1 MKKMIL
7 TSLLAFL
14 IVATPC
20 KAVEQHAHVHGEG
33 KGHIMI
39 HENTISVEVIIPAE
53 TIVGFEH
60 QPSTKEELD
69 LINKTKEKLEKT
81 SLFNFFEVA
90 GFFNKTTS
98 IPASLESSQIELTSK
113 NSQKKIKPKMNH
125 SQNTCHHNIDHHNDD
140 HHGHHDHHKHDNH
153 HPKNL
158 APIKEEHAEFKMTQ
172 HYQITATEKVNLI
185 ETTLFDPFPEL
196 TQLNLI
202 VINEKTEKAI
212 QLNPNQT
219 KVSL

>member
-1 MKKMIL
+1 MSIVNFN
-7 TSLLAFL
+7 SLDFDQIKSSL
-14 IVATPC
+14 
-20 KAVEQHAHVHGEG
+20 
-33 KGHIMI
+33 
-39 HENTISVEVIIPAE
+39 
-53 TIVGFEH
+53 
-60 QPSTKEELD
+60 KE
-69 LINKTKEKLEKT
+69 
-81 SLFNFFEVA
+81 
-90 GFFNKTTS
+90 
-98 IPASLESSQIELTSK
+98 
-113 NSQKKIKPKMNH
+113 IKPKMNH

-153 HPKNL
+153 HPKNPV
-158 APIKEEHAEFKMTQ
+158 PIKEEHAEFKMTQ

-185 ETTLFDPFPEL
+185 ETTLFDQFPEL